1 MFEYDQV
8 QTKIIRD
15 MHLASAYEFDSTT
28 PKGVFKI
35 KKMLRKRLSLFRT
48 EKRDIVL
55 TYLDTD
61 PARAAKVANYT
72 LTILEHSLRN
82 FYNDMRRNAR
92 ESIADKIEDQDS
104 SIIVLTDT
112 LIKLRKKYG
121 INDIISPTRHNI
133 MLSSLKDNGYPDF
146 ATGVELIQNI
156 ESVKDE
162 MVSSRAL
169 NITLVS
175 QYTTGTKLNEIPL
188 TTILKAAIP
197 PVKPEGL
204 GLLGTIVVCCIAGFF
219 FSIIY
224 ILVANFLQ
232 SCSA

>member
-1 MFEYDQV
+1 MFESDQV

-15 MHLASAYEFDSTT
+15 MHLAYAYDIDSST

-35 KKMLRKRLSLFRT
+35 KKLLNKRLSLTRT
-48 EKRDIVL
+48 EKKDIVL
-55 TYLDTD
+55 TYLDKD
-61 PARAAKVANYT
+61 PVRAATVANYA
-72 LTILEHSLRN
+72 IKVLEQSLRT
-82 FYNDMRRNAR
+82 FYNDMRSNAR
-92 ESIADKIEDQDS
+92 ASITDKIQEQDS

-133 MLSSLKDNGYPDF
+133 MLSTLKDNGNPDF

-169 NITLVS
+169 NITLLS
-175 QYTTGTKLNEIPL
+175 QYTTGTKLNDVPL
-188 TTILKAAIP
+188 TTILKSAIP

-204 GLLGTIVVCCIAGFF
+204 NLFGIIILCGIAGFF
-219 FSIIY
+219 FGILY
-224 ILVANFLQ
+224 ILVANFLHPR
-232 SCSA
+232 SA